1 MSKNRRNVWIIIF
14 SLFWLIIDIVLYA
27 VENTLDG
34 LILASVYPPVIVMVY
49 LFLDM
54 ITIKK

>member
-1 MSKNRRNVWIIIF
+1 MSKNRRNIWIIIF
-14 SLFWLIIDIVLYA
+14 SLFCLIIDIVLYA
-27 VENTLDG
+27 VGNTLDA

-49 LFLDM
+49 LLLDM

>member
-1 MSKNRRNVWIIIF
+1 MSKNRRNIWIIIF
-14 SLFWLIIDIVLYA
+14 SLFWLIINIVLYA
-27 VENTLDG
+27 VGNTVDAF
-34 LILASVYPPVIVMVY
+34 ILASVYPPVIVMIY